1 MPLVNKKPFVPNPI
15 PDNLA
20 PDDEVFYHELTN
32 EIFTSHDAFFDRF
45 LYCNSLIW
53 SCGRTGK
60 SGLTYK
66 EALNSELSIRK
77 KKAKREK
84 PPSHQDNDNSGNA
97 GSTNSNSN
105 SASNNNSNKDTSTSN
120 ISNSINNTINN
131 DGDDGSNP
139 PPVKKKKK
147 KYPYDPKKYSMP
159 VPEGFDP
166 SLLTPTGK
174 IDGRKLKSKK
184 NKQLA
189 DELLACQSSAATE
202 SDPAPKKKGK
212 HKRKEDEAKKK
223 EDEAKK
229 KEEDVKKKAQLQAEL
244 AKERELEVKRKKE
257 AANLAKQLERQ
268 KKEEE
273 RKKAAAFL
281 QNWEKKCEDL
291 ERDDLRK
298 LPQPTPLHCDIP
310 EKMFGDAIFISES
323 LYNIHEVYEF
333 SQIFPDGQMSY
344 DTLEEML
351 IDKQEEGPLGTVIQF
366 LLRLIFN
373 TQPTGD
379 GYGLDDDPSKAAT
392 TSAAVDV
399 KQEVAKTNNV
409 KQVNANPDIDGH
421 HESDTTCLGS
431 EGDEEDEEND
441 DKDVNMN
448 DLIGS
453 AIKAAQEVKKA
464 LSKPLV
470 EMEIDSSNVTEILR
484 LHLLQSG
491 SFPKGRTI
499 YNGWYSSREDPGLWL
514 CMQEPDLIK
523 RLGEVTVYDLET
535 DEKIKILHTLIYQLF
550 TFIKT
555 RNYIESASD
564 QLTELRKSYRKEAAD
579 FARWDRENCVKR
591 MQPPKKKSEQSANS
605 TSEKSNGVNSDQ
617 DNIKPELNQTSNPCS
632 INGDDGEYYG
642 TNDKDSNTN
651 QHLKSCLKTNGT
663 SSAEIPCNDGDDLAH
678 SKKKI
683 SFKTGM
689 NGAIDENGLD
699 ECENDQGNS
708 CENGHSGSNEDS
720 DQTFEELERAY
731 QQNQVDYEDYQRE
744 RTIRY
749 EQLNQTLVAIRKE
762 LRTTQSVYGIHPIG
776 RDRAYRRYWIFQ
788 SLPGLYVEQDDEY
801 VGKCLPE
808 PTPLESRYKKLF
820 NKDNPLMHPNEADLI
835 RTKTCDVGCSTDPIE
850 SSKDE
855 SESNNKE
862 KVICQKPDE
871 ADNQLQNG
879 HNDDLDKVEE
889 MAVSD
894 RLGGCE
900 AQDDGDEQ
908 NNPESFT
915 SDEVNYCT
923 GDETTCAIHG
933 QKRPTQT
940 RWWFYHQPE
949 SIDSLIECLNKRGF
963 RENELQEVLSSES
976 SVLKPWVSECPAYKL
991 NKSILGQSGIRRSQR
1006 LRTKGG
1012 KRRGRRHH
1020 DD

>member
-1 MPLVNKKPFVPNPI
+1 MPLHNKKVFVPEPI
-15 PDNLA
+15 PNLA

-32 EIFTSHDAFFDRF
+32 EIFTSHDEFFDRF
-45 LYCNSLIW
+45 IHCNSLIW
-53 SCGRTGK
+53 SCSRTGK
-60 SGLTYK
+60 SGLTYL
-66 EALNSELSIRK
+66 EALNSENSIRK
-77 KKAKREK
+77 KKTKRER
-84 PPSHQDNDNSGNA
+84 PSQQDNDNTS
-97 GSTNSNSN
+97 SSNSHT
-105 SASNNNSNKDTSTSN
+105 NNNSIKDSSTCN
-120 ISNSINNTINN
+120 NSNNTNDITNNSTNN
-131 DGDDGSNP
+131 DGDGLDP

-189 DELLACQSSAATE
+189 DELLACQSSTATE
-202 SDPAPKKKGK
+202 SDSAPKKKGK
-212 HKRKEDEAKKK
+212 HKKKEDEAKKK

-229 KEEDVKKKAQLQAEL
+229 KEEDAKKKAQLQAEL
-244 AKERELEVKRKKE
+244 AKERELEAKRKKE
-257 AANLAKQLERQ
+257 AANLAKQLEKQ

-291 ERDDLRK
+291 ERDDLRR

-310 EKMFGDAIFISES
+310 EKMFGDAIFILES
-323 LYNIHEVYEF
+323 LYNIHELYEF
-333 SQIFPDGQMSY
+333 NRIFPDGQMSY

-351 IDKQEEGPLGTVIQF
+351 IDKQEDGPLGTVIQF

-373 TQPTGD
+373 TQTTSD
-379 GYGLDDDPSKAAT
+379 GYGLDDDPSKTAAT
-392 TSAAVDV
+392 SATVDI
-399 KQEVAKTNNV
+399 KQETVKTNNI
-409 KQVNANPDIDGH
+409 KQENANPDIDGH
-421 HESDTTCLGS
+421 HENDPIGLGS

-453 AIKAAQEVKKA
+453 AIKAAQEVKKS
-464 LSKPLV
+464 LSKSLA

-523 RLGEVTVYDLET
+523 RLGEVSIYDLET
-535 DEKIKILHTLIYQLF
+535 DERIKILHTLIYQLF

-591 MQPPKKKSEQSANS
+591 MQAPKKKSEQANS
-605 TSEKSNGVNSDQ
+605 TSEKLNGVHSDQ
-617 DNIKPELNQTSNPCS
+617 DNIKSEFNQASNPGS
-632 INGDDGEYYG
+632 INGDDSEYYG
-642 TNDKDSNTN
+642 GNQKDSSCN
-651 QHLKSCLKTNGT
+651 HLKSCLKTNGT
-663 SSAEIPCNDGDDLAH
+663 SSAEIPCNDGDDLVH

-683 SFKTGM
+683 TFKTGM

-699 ECENDQGNS
+699 ECENDQGNNG
-708 CENGHSGSNEDS
+708 ENGSTEDS

-731 QQNQVDYEDYQRE
+731 QQNLVDYEDYQRE

-749 EQLNQTLVAIRKE
+749 DQLNQTLVAIRKE

-788 SLPGLYVEQDDEY
+788 SLPGLYVEQDDDY

-820 NKDNPLMHPNEADLI
+820 GKENPSIHPNEADLI
-835 RTKTCDVGCSTDPIE
+835 RIKTCDVGCSTEPME
-850 SSKDE
+850 SSKNEDE
-855 SESNNKE
+855 TSNKE
-862 KVICQKPDE
+862 KLVCKKPDE
-871 ADNQLQNG
+871 ADNQLRNG
-879 HNDDLDKVEE
+879 HNNDLDKVEE
-889 MAVSD
+889 MAPSD
-894 RLGGCE
+894 RLGGGGCE

-908 NNPESFT
+908 NNPESGI
-915 SDEVNYCT
+915 SDEMNYCT

-933 QKRPTQT
+933 LKRPTQT

-949 SIDSLIECLNKRGF
+949 SIDSLIDCLNKRGY
-963 RENELQEVLSSES
+963 RENELQEVLSAES
-976 SVLKPWVSECPAYKL
+976 SVLKPWVAECPAYKL
-991 NKSILGQSGIRRSQR
+991 NKSILEQSGIRRSRR